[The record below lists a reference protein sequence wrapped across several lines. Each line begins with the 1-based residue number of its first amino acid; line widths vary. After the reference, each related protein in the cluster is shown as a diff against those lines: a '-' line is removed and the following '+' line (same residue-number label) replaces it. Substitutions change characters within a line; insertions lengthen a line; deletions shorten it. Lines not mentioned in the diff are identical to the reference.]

1 VNRAGNRGRPAGAAL
16 QGTPHSGHDLARPWG
31 QLFPAEQQRTV
42 RLLVEKMIVSPCDIE
57 VGLRWSGIEE
67 LALELRPAVTEEVAA

>member
-1 VNRAGNRGRPAGAAL
+1 
-16 QGTPHSGHDLARPWG
+16 
-31 QLFPAEQQRTV
+31 V